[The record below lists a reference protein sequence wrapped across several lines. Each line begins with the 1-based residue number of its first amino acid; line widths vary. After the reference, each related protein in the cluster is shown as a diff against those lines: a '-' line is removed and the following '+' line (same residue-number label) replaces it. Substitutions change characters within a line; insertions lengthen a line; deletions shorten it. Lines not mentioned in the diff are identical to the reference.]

1 MMDEYKLREN
11 YLFRFPGLTKHC
23 ETTNYLLSQYFP
35 RIHSHFIEHDLMVQ
49 MFATDWYL
57 TLFTSL
63 VPIQFS
69 DSILGAFIKYGWLS
83 MYKFLLIIIERLE
96 EKLLNLDDRLDML
109 RLIKPLEL
117 VSNDWNNFLQSLQK
131 KRESLTWGKLVSLS
145 TKKNI
150 DFRLVDNFLL
160 AYKDTLNV

>member
-1 MMDEYKLREN
+1 
-11 YLFRFPGLTKHC
+11 
-23 ETTNYLLSQYFP
+23 
-35 RIHSHFIEHDLMVQ
+35 
-49 MFATDWYL
+49 
-57 TLFTSL
+57 
-63 VPIQFS
+63 
-69 DSILGAFIKYGWLS
+69 

-96 EKLLNLDDRLDML
+96 EKLLDLDDRLDML

-160 AYKDTLNV
+160 AYKDTLNL